1 MYRCR
6 ECGYEKTRI
15 IPVLTY
21 RKNYKIVNG
30 ASQTVTENSGET
42 VSFRSNCGIEKFVR
56 LEIDE
61 ELVDPENYIL
71 KEGSTIVELKP
82 EYLATLEVGKHGVSI
97 VSQDGT
103 ADTTLRIKP
112 QPEEK
117 EETEKTTT
125 AKTNKTSTKTAKTTK
140 KIKSP
145 NTGDISRPVMAMI
158 GAAMLLTSFA
168 LCIKREKSK

>member
-1 MYRCR
+1 M
-6 ECGYEKTRI
+6 
-15 IPVLTY
+15 
-21 RKNYKIVNG
+21 
-30 ASQTVTENSGET
+30 
-42 VSFRSNCGIEKFVR
+42 
-56 LEIDE
+56 
-61 ELVDPENYIL
+61 
-71 KEGSTIVELKP
+71 
-82 EYLATLEVGKHGVSI
+82 GKHGVSI

-117 EETEKTTT
+117 EETEETTT
-125 AKTNKTSTKTAKTTK
+125 TKTNKTSTKTAKTTK

-168 LCIKREKSK
+168 LCRKREKSK

>member
-1 MYRCR
+1 M
-6 ECGYEKTRI
+6 
-15 IPVLTY
+15 
-21 RKNYKIVNG
+21 
-30 ASQTVTENSGET
+30 
-42 VSFRSNCGIEKFVR
+42 
-56 LEIDE
+56 
-61 ELVDPENYIL
+61 DPENYIL

-103 ADTTLRIKP
+103 ADTTFRITP
-112 QPEEK
+112 QPEE
-117 EETEKTTT
+117 EETEETTTGKTTKTSTKT
-125 AKTNKTSTKTAKTTK
+125 AKTNKTSTKNAKTTK

-168 LCIKREKSK
+168 LCRKREKSK